1 MAGKPYKETLPAH
14 PNGEGEVHIN
24 LDGLKAKQLTVD
36 LGADYPQGQVTKY
49 QRHTYSTRTKG
60 KSSQFLTVIEPFD
73 KKESSMV
80 KMVEAISANEIK
92 VLLKDGIEHRIF
104 IKGLKNKEKPSVTFR
119 EFKGGRLT
127 IEEQS

>member
-1 MAGKPYKETLPAH
+1 
-14 PNGEGEVHIN
+14 
-24 LDGLKAKQLTVD
+24 
-36 LGADYPQGQVTKY
+36 
-49 QRHTYSTRTKG
+49 
-60 KSSQFLTVIEPFD
+60 
-73 KKESSMV
+73 MV

-104 IKGLKNKEKPSVTFR
+104 IEGLKNKEKPSVTFR